1 MHKQRRDPSEIGKL
15 KDIIG
20 IIFGVDIDK
29 KTRRVPYP
37 SARAVFTKVLL
48 SIGYGYTEIGRF
60 LDKNHATIIHYNN
73 QIDTLIQHDQQLR
86 MKYEEVIKNFGI
98 EENPIHKMSDLELKK
113 EVIALKSQN
122 KKLYLEKELI
132 MSRVQKEI
140 YFQDVLDLIKERI
153 GKTDKEKVKKVLT
166 RYFNGVRN

>member
-1 MHKQRRDPSEIGKL
+1 
-15 KDIIG
+15 
-20 IIFGVDIDK
+20 
-29 KTRRVPYP
+29 
-37 SARAVFTKVLL
+37 
-48 SIGYGYTEIGRF
+48 
-60 LDKNHATIIHYNN
+60 
-73 QIDTLIQHDQQLR
+73 

-98 EENPIHKMSDLELKK
+98 QENPIHKMSDLELKK

>member
-1 MHKQRRDPSEIGKL
+1 M
-15 KDIIG
+15 
-20 IIFGVDIDK
+20 
-29 KTRRVPYP
+29 
-37 SARAVFTKVLL
+37 FTKVLL